1 MEMEISHVHAKMK
14 LTPALEQTVA
24 AVINKTAEV
33 YGLSA
38 NDEVSIVLCD
48 DPYIHALNRDYRG
61 KDQPTDVLSFAL
73 NEGESEQIID
83 GPAENLLGDIIISL
97 DTAVC
102 QAEEYGH
109 SLEREIAY
117 LTVHG
122 MLHLLGY
129 DHEEEADKCEMRT
142 EEEHILELLGIKRD
156 E

>member
-1 MEMEISHVHAKMK
+1 MK

-33 YGLSA
+33 YGLAA

-73 NEGESEQIID
+73 NEGEAEQIID

-97 DTAVC
+97 DTAAC

-142 EEEHILELLGIKRD
+142 EEEHILELLGIKR
-156 E
+156 EKG